1 MASDNMI
8 TPRRAPHLAAMFQK
22 AYAQAVMIQGIDE
35 QMDAMIEQR
44 EKIETEILD
53 IQTQINGEFE
63 RMLVSAKEARTR
75 LRAQIASSAKSNGNG
90 NANGKRVE
98 VEITPN
104 LKLPGIPLEETR
116 VAS

>member
-44 EKIETEILD
+44 EKLEIEIHEI
-53 IQTQINGEFE
+53 QSQINGEFE
-63 RMLVSAKEARTR
+63 RMLLAAREARLK
-75 LRAQIASSAKSNGNG
+75 LRSQITQSLSAPPAPSNG
-90 NANGKRVE
+90 KQIE
-98 VEITPN
+98 VEINPN
-104 LKLPGIPLEETR
+104 LKLPGIPTESTAR
-116 VAS
+116 AAS